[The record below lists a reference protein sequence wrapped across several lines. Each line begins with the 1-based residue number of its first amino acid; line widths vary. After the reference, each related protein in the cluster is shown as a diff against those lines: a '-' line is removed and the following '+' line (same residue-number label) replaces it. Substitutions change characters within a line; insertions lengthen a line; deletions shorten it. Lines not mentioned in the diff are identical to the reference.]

1 MSVLQHKTHSAQAQ
15 RAILAQN
22 QVSPSALSR
31 SSAVIFEL
39 VHAALYEAIHQ
50 NTVIMNQAIAAHP
63 RKQTLHKKKRAM
75 RRTWDQTVNSA
86 LKAEQTDPTVL
97 KDFETTQVHV

>member
-1 MSVLQHKTHSAQAQ
+1 
-15 RAILAQN
+15 
-22 QVSPSALSR
+22 
-31 SSAVIFEL
+31 
-39 VHAALYEAIHQ
+39 
-50 NTVIMNQAIAAHP
+50 
-63 RKQTLHKKKRAM
+63 M